1 MITLR
6 GLTKTY
12 PGGRGIIDV
21 SFQVR
26 AGEVF
31 GYLGPNGAGKSTT
44 IRHLMGF
51 LRPDGGSAEICGMDC
66 WSEAPKVQ
74 ASVGYL
80 PGEIGFPD
88 DMAGSD
94 LLGLLAGMRRL
105 PDGRDRREELCA
117 RFDLD
122 PRRPIRKMS
131 KGNKQKVGVVAAFMH
146 TPEVLILDEPTSGL
160 DPLMQRRF
168 LELISEERR
177 RGATI
182 LMSSHAFA
190 EVERVA
196 DRVGILKD
204 GRLVAVEDIASL
216 RQVERRAFTVATD
229 RDEDARALEG
239 AGFPV
244 VARRD
249 REVDLE
255 VRGDYTAFVRAL
267 ARYEIRSLDV
277 RPLDL
282 EQIFMHYYAI
292 EEGR

>member
-12 PGGRGIIDV
+12 PGGRGIVDV
-21 SFQVR
+21 SFQVGP
-26 AGEVF
+26 GEVF

-51 LRPDGGSAEICGMDC
+51 LRPDGGAAEINGMDC
-66 WSEAPKVQ
+66 WSDAPKVQ

-88 DMAGSD
+88 DMTGTN
-94 LLGLLAGMRRL
+94 LLGLLAGMRLL
-105 PDGRDRREELCA
+105 PAGRDRRDELCS

-131 KGNKQKVGVVAAFMH
+131 KGTKQKVALVAAFMH
-146 TPEVLILDEPTSGL
+146 TPDVLILDEPTSGL

-168 LELISEERR
+168 LELVADERR

-216 RQVERRAFTVATD
+216 RHVQRKVFTVATA

-244 VARRD
+244 IARRE
-249 REVDLE
+249 REIDLE
-255 VRGDYTAFVRAL
+255 VRGDYTAFVQAL
-267 ARYEIRSLDV
+267 ARHEIRSLDV

-282 EQIFMHYYAI
+282 EQIFMHYYGA
-292 EEGR
+292 EEAR